1 MEQTFEQM
9 SQQFLAQAVQ
19 QYGEPFVIQR
29 EVTCC
34 GITFPMTAG
43 YVKRD
48 GRHFLGIKSD
58 LSQDGMCGETC
69 YFLCCETLTQ
79 ESWKT
84 LCEIFRKIQDGTVP
98 ADDPAHLF
106 TLVSFVIETNHV
118 DAAVK
123 KKIRRLR
130 DERNYSG
137 SQGGWS
143 SLRVCVREEASD
155 SYYCNGMGKAIL
167 ECLTR
172 EEMPKPRKK
181 FLGIF

>member
-19 QYGEPFVIQR
+19 QYGEPFVIR
-29 EVTCC
+29 RDVTCC

-84 LCEIFRKIQDGTVP
+84 LCEIFRKIQDSTVP

-123 KKIRRLR
+123 KKFAVCAMSAIIPAVRADGAACASACGKKRLTATIVTAW
-130 DERNYSG
+130 ERQLWN
-137 SQGGWS
+137 
-143 SLRVCVREEASD
+143 A
-155 SYYCNGMGKAIL
+155 
-167 ECLTR
+167 
-172 EEMPKPRKK
+172 
-181 FLGIF
+181 